1 MVRRRLRWGPMT
13 VLSADHCEPLFYTC
27 SHHTTP
33 RFFGVPLLDQPR
45 VVRIPRTTGTI
56 LAFVVGHSS
65 FGGLD
70 FGFGRY
76 LPRIRGRQQ
85 LKPFL
90 EIHHVRHRP
99 TLHLASTSGRSA
111 FAFASRG
118 HPTSTLATHGFGDS
132 RRQAPGFI
140 ASRASTP
147 STGSATSTATASAGW
162 YRGWTWA
169 GRSRRRAAHRRS
181 PSLFIHGG
189 HRIGMRDIANTS
201 PSSPFLR
208 IFVQQIQ
215 PSP

>member
-1 MVRRRLRWGPMT
+1 MRLRLRWGPMT
-13 VLSADHCEPLFYTC
+13 VLSADPRQPLFYTC
-27 SHHTTP
+27 SHHTAP
-33 RFFGVPLLDQPR
+33 RFFGVPFLDQPR

-56 LAFVVGHSS
+56 LAFVVGHLS

-99 TLHLASTSGRSA
+99 TLHLASTSGRGA

-118 HPTSTLATHGFGDS
+118 HPASTLTTHGFGDR

-140 ASRASTP
+140 ASRASSP
-147 STGSATSTATASAGW
+147 STGSATATATASAGW
-162 YRGWTWA
+162 GWT
-169 GRSRRRAAHRRS
+169 GRSRRRAAYRRS
-181 PSLFIHGG
+181 ASLFIHGG
-189 HRIGMRDIANTS
+189 HRIGMRDIANAS
-201 PSSPFLR
+201 PSRPFLG